1 MAPARRIDPRP
12 RQEATCG
19 ICSDLT
25 SDGTGAGTLK
35 ATRYFESD
43 LCSDL
48 TSDGTGAGTLK
59 ATFQAFLITRAYTRA
74 RARIK
79 FQNGPVRAPAGG
91 WPFRCFLSSWF
102 LHFAGLY
109 IHFSMFYLSDSYIS
123 NPIYID

>member
-59 ATFQAFLITRAYTRA
+59 ATFQAFLITRARILAHGRA
-74 RARIK
+74 SNFK
-79 FQNGPVRAPAGG
+79 TGPSELPPVDG
-91 WPFRCFLSSWF
+91 LSAVF
-102 LHFAGLY
+102 
-109 IHFSMFYLSDSYIS
+109 
-123 NPIYID
+123 